1 MKTLTSYINE
11 NFDQQSVFESLK
23 GDLFGIFRF
32 LAFCGGLTTM
42 GVGGGGSILAIVGFI
57 VMTWSVFWP
66 SIDESLDDSEE
77 MSIDEGMQD
86 MAKDL
91 LNKALQIDC
100 VKKLIDNIS
109 KLDGYEELK
118 KNKDIKGLVKL
129 VSAYYKNHK
138 DEIKEVNNALK
149 KTQA

>member
-23 GDLFGIFRF
+23 GDLYGIFRF
-32 LAFCGGLTTM
+32 LAFCGGLTAM
-42 GVGGGGSILAIVGFI
+42 GVGGGSSILATVGFI
-57 VMTWSVFWP
+57 VMMWSAFTP
-66 SIDESLDDSEE
+66 NIDESLDDSEE